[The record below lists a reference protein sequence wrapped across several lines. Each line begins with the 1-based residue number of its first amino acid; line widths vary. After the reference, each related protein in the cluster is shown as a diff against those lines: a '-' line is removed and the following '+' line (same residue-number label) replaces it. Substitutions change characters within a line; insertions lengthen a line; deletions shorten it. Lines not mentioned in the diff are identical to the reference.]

1 MDEGGSWIGAFVE
14 ESLPRALAE
23 VILQNSNTPDPD
35 KPDLSSLDPTN
46 PDPDKPELINLDPDN
61 LELINLDPDNL
72 ELINLDPANP
82 ELIIPDPD
90 PDCPDSSALS
100 ESRTELWEQS
110 L

>member
-14 ESLPRALAE
+14 ESLPRALSE

-46 PDPDKPELINLDPDN
+46 PDPDKPELINLDPN
-61 LELINLDPDNL
+61 NL

-110 L
+110 I

>member
-14 ESLPRALAE
+14 ESLPRALSE

-46 PDPDKPELINLDPDN
+46 PDPDKP
-61 LELINLDPDNL
+61 ELINLDPDNL

-110 L
+110 I